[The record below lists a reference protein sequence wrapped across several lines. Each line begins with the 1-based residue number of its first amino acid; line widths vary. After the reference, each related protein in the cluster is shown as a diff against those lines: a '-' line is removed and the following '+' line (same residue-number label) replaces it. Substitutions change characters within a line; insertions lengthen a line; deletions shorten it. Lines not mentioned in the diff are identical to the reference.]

1 MSEVPLPTGDPY
13 IEDRI
18 VNGQPILPGA
28 QQSASGALLMP
39 LSDLQ
44 PYEHN
49 PRHGFNAEY
58 QRIKSSI
65 RSQGL
70 DQPLV
75 VTQRPGEN
83 HYVPLVGGNTRLKI
97 LQELYQETRDERFG
111 TVNCVYRPW
120 TEESHVL
127 LAHLRENE
135 LRGSLIFID
144 KALAVMDLKAILE
157 SESPH
162 RTLTLRGLAKI
173 MTQQGLGINHTVIS
187 KMVYAVERLLPLIS
201 EALNAGLGRPQVEK
215 LQALENAFLELWYRH
230 GLGPESECAEIFAAL
245 CQRYDSPDWNL
256 DLLRTALENEVA
268 EATDT
273 SLHSVRLQL
282 DALLSGSG
290 YTEVVLEPLP
300 ATPEPEVTEPG
311 GVKEPSNS
319 TQPERRV
326 GIFPKAAAPVS
337 ATVPVPDD
345 PLVSLRVT
353 AYTLAARLAEHYGL
367 AVLVVPL
374 PDQGLGFML
383 TDVPPPELR
392 DTLDPALFGEVSCL
406 WWQLAAC
413 ADLTTAPAN
422 QVLPHL
428 VVDSVLRTAVSQQDP
443 GLLYPHV
450 WTPDPGRWGC
460 QLWRSLSDTDWR
472 DLLAL
477 MTTYRAIHEA
487 AARAGLDLWLPREGS
502 DANQ

>member
-1 MSEVPLPTGDPY
+1 MK
-13 IEDRI
+13 
-18 VNGQPILPGA
+18 GQQVLEATEPAG
-28 QQSASGALLMP
+28 SGTLLMP

-58 QRIKSSI
+58 HRIKLSI

-83 HYVPLVGGNTRLKI
+83 YYVPLVGGNTRLKI

-111 TVNCVYRPW
+111 IVNCVYRPW

-144 KALAVMDLKAILE
+144 KALAVLDLKAILE
-157 SESPH
+157 SESPN

-173 MTQQGLGINHTVIS
+173 MTHRGLGINHTVIS
-187 KMVYAVERLLPLIS
+187 KMVYAVERLLPLIP

-215 LQALENAFLELWYRH
+215 LQALEHAFLELWYRH
-230 GLGPESECAEIFAAL
+230 GLGPESECSETFAAL

-256 DLLRTALENEVA
+256 ELLRTALENEVA

-300 ATPEPEVTEPG
+300 TVPEPEALEPG

-326 GIFPKAAAPVS
+326 DIPPTDPAPVRG
-337 ATVPVPDD
+337 TVPVPEN
-345 PLVSLRVT
+345 PMASLRLT
-353 AYTLAARLAEHYGL
+353 AYTLAAKLAEHYGL
-367 AVLVVPL
+367 GVLVVPL

-392 DTLDPALFGEVSCL
+392 DMLDPALFGEVSCL

-413 ADLTTAPAN
+413 AELTTAPAH
-422 QVLPHL
+422 QVLLHL
-428 VVDSVLRTAVSQQDP
+428 AVDSVLRTAVSQQDP
-443 GLLYPHV
+443 GVLHPHV
-450 WTPDPGRWGC
+450 WTPDPGHWGC

-487 AARAGLDLWLPREGS
+487 ADRAGLDLWLPREGS

>member
-1 MSEVPLPTGDPY
+1 MSEVPRSAGDSYSEGRSVNRQPVLPAD
-13 IEDRI
+13 
-18 VNGQPILPGA
+18 
-28 QQSASGALLMP
+28 QQAASGALMMP

-65 RSQGL
+65 RAQGL

-75 VTQRPGEN
+75 VTQRPGER

-120 TEESHVL
+120 TEESQVL

-173 MTQQGLGINHTVIS
+173 MTQRGLGINHTVIS
-187 KMVYAVERLLPLIS
+187 KMVYAVERLLPLIP

-230 GLGPESECAEIFAAL
+230 ALGPESECAEIFAAL
-245 CQRYDSPDWNL
+245 CQRYDSSDWNL
-256 DLLRTALENEVA
+256 ELLRTALENEVA

-290 YTEVVLEPLP
+290 YTEVVLEPL
-300 ATPEPEVTEPG
+300 ATAQEPEVTQPD
-311 GVKEPSNS
+311 GVQEQSNS
-319 TQPERRV
+319 TQRERRE
-326 GIFPKAAAPVS
+326 GIRPKAAAPFS
-337 ATVPVPDD
+337 ATVPLLEA

-353 AYTLAARLAEHYGL
+353 TYTLAARLAEYYGL

-413 ADLTTAPAN
+413 AELTTAPVN

-428 VVDSVLRTAVSQQDP
+428 VSDSVLHTAVSLRDP

-450 WTPDPGRWGC
+450 WTPDPGHWGC

-487 AARAGLDLWLPREGS
+487 ANRMGLDLWLPGEGS

>member
-1 MSEVPLPTGDPY
+1 MNRQPVLPAD
-13 IEDRI
+13 
-18 VNGQPILPGA
+18 
-28 QQSASGALLMP
+28 QQAASGALMMP

-65 RSQGL
+65 RAQGL

-75 VTQRPGEN
+75 VTQRPGER

-120 TEESHVL
+120 TEESQVL

-173 MTQQGLGINHTVIS
+173 MTQRGLGINHTVIS
-187 KMVYAVERLLPLIS
+187 KMVYAVERLLPLIP

-230 GLGPESECAEIFAAL
+230 ALGPESECAEIFAAL
-245 CQRYDSPDWNL
+245 CQRYDSSDWNL
-256 DLLRTALENEVA
+256 ELLRTALENEVA

-290 YTEVVLEPLP
+290 YTEVVLEPL
-300 ATPEPEVTEPG
+300 ATAQEPEVTQPD
-311 GVKEPSNS
+311 GVQEQSNS
-319 TQPERRV
+319 TQRERRE
-326 GIFPKAAAPVS
+326 GIRPKAAAPFS
-337 ATVPVPDD
+337 ATVPLLEA

-353 AYTLAARLAEHYGL
+353 TYTLAARLAEYYGL

-413 ADLTTAPAN
+413 AELTTAPVN

-428 VVDSVLRTAVSQQDP
+428 VSDSVLHTALSLRDP

-450 WTPDPGRWGC
+450 WTPDPGHWGC

-487 AARAGLDLWLPREGS
+487 ANRMGLDLWLPGEGS

>member
-1 MSEVPLPTGDPY
+1 MNRQPVLPAD
-13 IEDRI
+13 
-18 VNGQPILPGA
+18 
-28 QQSASGALLMP
+28 QQAASGALMMP

-65 RSQGL
+65 RAQGL

-75 VTQRPGEN
+75 VTQRPGER

-120 TEESHVL
+120 TEESQVL

-173 MTQQGLGINHTVIS
+173 MTQRGLGINHTVIS
-187 KMVYAVERLLPLIS
+187 KMVYAVERLLPLIP

-230 GLGPESECAEIFAAL
+230 ALGPESECAEIFAAL

-256 DLLRTALENEVA
+256 ELLRTALENEVA

-290 YTEVVLEPLP
+290 YTEVVLEPL
-300 ATPEPEVTEPG
+300 ATAQEPEVTQPD
-311 GVKEPSNS
+311 GVQEQSNS
-319 TQPERRV
+319 TQRERRE
-326 GIFPKAAAPVS
+326 GIRPKAAAPFS
-337 ATVPVPDD
+337 ATVPLLEA

-353 AYTLAARLAEHYGL
+353 TYTLAARLAEYYGL

-413 ADLTTAPAN
+413 AELTTAPVN

-428 VVDSVLRTAVSQQDP
+428 VSDSVLHTAVSLRDP

-450 WTPDPGRWGC
+450 WTPDPGHWGC

-487 AARAGLDLWLPREGS
+487 ANRMGLDLWLPGEGS

>member
-1 MSEVPLPTGDPY
+1 MSEVPLLTGDPFS
-13 IEDRI
+13 EDRI
-18 VNGQPILPGA
+18 VNGQPVLPAA
-28 QQSASGALLMP
+28 QQAASGALLMP

-120 TEESHVL
+120 TEESQVL

-144 KALAVMDLKAILE
+144 KALAVLDLKDILE
-157 SESPH
+157 SESPNG
-162 RTLTLRGLAKI
+162 RITLRGLAKI
-173 MTQQGLGINHTVIS
+173 MTQRGLSIS
-187 KMVYAVERLLPLIS
+187 HAMISRMVYAVERLLPLIP

-215 LQALENAFLELWYRH
+215 LHALENAFLELWYRH
-230 GLGPESECAEIFAAL
+230 ALGPESESAETFAAL

-256 DLLRTALENEVA
+256 ELLRTALENEVA

-300 ATPEPEVTEPG
+300 TAHEPEATQPG

-319 TQPERRV
+319 TQPER
-326 GIFPKAAAPVS
+326 GGDIPPKAAAPVS
-337 ATVPVPDD
+337 GTAPVPED
-345 PLVSLRVT
+345 PLASLRLT
-353 AYTLAARLAEHYGL
+353 AYTLAAGLAEHYGL
-367 AVLVVPL
+367 AVLIVPL

-413 ADLTTAPAN
+413 AELTTAPAN

-450 WTPDPGRWGC
+450 WTPDPGHWGC
-460 QLWRSLSDTDWR
+460 QLWRSLADFDWR

-487 AARAGLDLWLPREGS
+487 ADRAGLDLWLPREGS

>member
-1 MSEVPLPTGDPY
+1 MNRQPVLPAD
-13 IEDRI
+13 
-18 VNGQPILPGA
+18 
-28 QQSASGALLMP
+28 QQAASGALMMP

-65 RSQGL
+65 RAQGL

-75 VTQRPGEN
+75 VTQRPGER

-120 TEESHVL
+120 TEESQVL

-173 MTQQGLGINHTVIS
+173 MTQRGLGINHTVIS
-187 KMVYAVERLLPLIS
+187 KMVYAVERLLPLIP

-230 GLGPESECAEIFAAL
+230 ALGPESECAEIFAAL
-245 CQRYDSPDWNL
+245 CQRYDSSDWNL
-256 DLLRTALENEVA
+256 ELLRTALENEVA

-290 YTEVVLEPLP
+290 YTEVVLEPL
-300 ATPEPEVTEPG
+300 ATAQEPEVTQPD
-311 GVKEPSNS
+311 GVQEQSNS
-319 TQPERRV
+319 TQRERRE
-326 GIFPKAAAPVS
+326 GIRPKAAAPFS
-337 ATVPVPDD
+337 ATVPLLEA

-353 AYTLAARLAEHYGL
+353 TYTLAARLAEYYGL

-413 ADLTTAPAN
+413 AELTTAPVN

-428 VVDSVLRTAVSQQDP
+428 VSDSVLHTAVSLRDP

-450 WTPDPGRWGC
+450 WTPDPGHWGC

-487 AARAGLDLWLPREGS
+487 ANRMGLDLWLPGEGS

>member
-1 MSEVPLPTGDPY
+1 MSEVPRSAGDSYSEGRSVNRQPVLPAD
-13 IEDRI
+13 
-18 VNGQPILPGA
+18 
-28 QQSASGALLMP
+28 QQAASGALMMP

-65 RSQGL
+65 RAQGL

-75 VTQRPGEN
+75 VTQRPGER

-120 TEESHVL
+120 TEESQVL

-173 MTQQGLGINHTVIS
+173 MTQRGLGINHTVIS
-187 KMVYAVERLLPLIS
+187 KMVYAVERLLPLIP

-230 GLGPESECAEIFAAL
+230 ALGPESECAEIFAAL
-245 CQRYDSPDWNL
+245 CQRYDSSDWNL
-256 DLLRTALENEVA
+256 ELLRTALENEVA

-290 YTEVVLEPLP
+290 YTEVVLEPL
-300 ATPEPEVTEPG
+300 ATAQEPEVTQPD
-311 GVKEPSNS
+311 GVQEQSNS
-319 TQPERRV
+319 TQRERRE
-326 GIFPKAAAPVS
+326 GIRPKAAAPFS
-337 ATVPVPDD
+337 ATVPLLEA

-353 AYTLAARLAEHYGL
+353 TYTLAARLAEYYGL

-392 DTLDPALFGEVSCL
+392 DTLDPALFG
-406 WWQLAAC
+406 
-413 ADLTTAPAN
+413 
-422 QVLPHL
+422 
-428 VVDSVLRTAVSQQDP
+428 
-443 GLLYPHV
+443 
-450 WTPDPGRWGC
+450 
-460 QLWRSLSDTDWR
+460 
-472 DLLAL
+472 
-477 MTTYRAIHEA
+477 
-487 AARAGLDLWLPREGS
+487 
-502 DANQ
+502 